1 VISLEQ
7 ISKTISFIVMNTTD
21 KLNAQLTQILS
32 GDPWYG
38 TNVYDILAQVSFEA
52 AYEKPPGSVHNIAE
66 IVLHMIA
73 WTEEVMDRM
82 NGLTA
87 GIPASGDWP
96 ETGAPDEQKWQNY
109 VNDLKLV
116 NVNLQGVIQNFPP
129 EQWDE
134 PINDERDRESGT
146 CVSYEALIEGLI
158 QHHIYHSG
166 QIAIL
171 NRIING

>member
-1 VISLEQ
+1 
-7 ISKTISFIVMNTTD
+7 MTTSE
-21 KLNAQLTQILS
+21 KLSTGLQTILS
-32 GDPWYG
+32 GDAWYG
-38 TNVYDILAQVSFEA
+38 SPVYEIVENVTFEA
-52 AYEKPPGSVHNIAE
+52 AYEKPPGSIHNIAE

-87 GIPASGDWP
+87 GIPTSGDWP

-109 VNDLKLV
+109 VDDLKLV
-116 NVNLQGVIQNFPP
+116 NVNLIGVIQNFPQ

-134 PINDERDRESGT
+134 PIKDERNREMGT
-146 CVSYEALIEGLI
+146 GVSYEELINGLI

-166 QIAIL
+166 QIALL

>member
-1 VISLEQ
+1 MATSQKLQTELE
-7 ISKTISFIVMNTTD
+7 K
-21 KLNAQLTQILS
+21 ILS
-32 GDPWYG
+32 GRPWYG
-38 TNVYDILAQVSFEA
+38 PSVYDIIESVTFEA

-87 GIPASGDWP
+87 GVPSSGDWP
-96 ETGAPDEQKWQNY
+96 PIGTPDEQKWQNY

-116 NVNLQGVIQNFPP
+116 NVNLLGLIKNLPE
-129 EQWDE
+129 EQWQE
-134 PINDERDRESGT
+134 PIDDQRGDRPVVT
-146 CVSYEALIEGLI
+146 YEQLVYGLT

-171 NRIING
+171 NRIVNN

>member
-1 VISLEQ
+1 
-7 ISKTISFIVMNTTD
+7 MTTSE
-21 KLNAQLTQILS
+21 KLGNELQKVLS

-38 TNVYDILAQVSFEA
+38 SPVYQIIGLVTFEA
-52 AYEKPPGSVHNIAE
+52 AFEKPPGAAHNIAE
-66 IVLHMIA
+66 IVLHMLA

-82 NGLTA
+82 NGMTA
-87 GIPASGDWP
+87 GVPSSGDWP
-96 ETGAPDEQKWQNY
+96 PTGAPEEQKWQNY

-116 NVNLQGVIQNFPP
+116 NVNLLKLIQDLP
-129 EQWDE
+129 EEKWNE
-134 PINDERDRESGT
+134 PMDDERKLELGSGVT
-146 CVSYEALIEGLI
+146 YEELVNGLI